1 MAQAY
6 YLVVNSRRY
15 LSVFVALMVVGT
27 VAYARR
33 RAALP
38 CARPIQY
45 SVGTVDPRFG
55 VTTEALKHDANA
67 ATAIWNQAA
76 GRELFS
82 YDPTS
87 SLKVNLVYDTR
98 QKHVAVG
105 AALDAE
111 DAEHQ
116 AARKVLDALQ
126 YQVIEQQDSY
136 NSDLRALTVRGGITP
151 DERQAFETR
160 RAAIQSL
167 SDSLRRGVMAFNDSN
182 AALRSKVD
190 RFNEDAG
197 KTFTAGRFVRDST
210 GERIDVFRFTSDTEL
225 IRLLAHELGHAL
237 GLDHNDDSTSI
248 MYMMD
253 ERGNLT
259 ASEADLRSLRKLCGM

>member
-1 MAQAY
+1 
-6 YLVVNSRRY
+6 VNSRRY
-15 LSVFVALMVVGT
+15 LPAFVALLFGA
-27 VAYARR
+27 AYAYVRH

-38 CARPIQY
+38 CARPIEY
-45 SVGTVDPRFG
+45 SAGSVDSRFG
-55 VTTEALKHDANA
+55 VTTEDLARDANA
-67 ATAIWNQAA
+67 AAAIWNRAA

-82 YDPTS
+82 YDPTAA
-87 SLKVNLVYDTR
+87 LKVNLVYDTR
-98 QKHVAVG
+98 QENVALG

-126 YQVIEQQDSY
+126 YRVIEEQDSY
-136 NSDLRALTVRGGITP
+136 NSDLRAVTERGGITP
-151 DERQAFETR
+151 DEVRALESR
-160 RAAIQSL
+160 RVAIQSL
-167 SDSLRRGVMAFNDSN
+167 SDSLRRGVMAFNNSN
-182 AALRSKVD
+182 AALKSKVD

-210 GERIDVFRFTSDTEL
+210 GERIEVFRFTSDTEL
-225 IRLLAHELGHAL
+225 IRLLAHEFGHAL

-253 ERGNLT
+253 ERGNLS
-259 ASEADLRSLRKLCGM
+259 ASEADLRSLRKLCGGGRD